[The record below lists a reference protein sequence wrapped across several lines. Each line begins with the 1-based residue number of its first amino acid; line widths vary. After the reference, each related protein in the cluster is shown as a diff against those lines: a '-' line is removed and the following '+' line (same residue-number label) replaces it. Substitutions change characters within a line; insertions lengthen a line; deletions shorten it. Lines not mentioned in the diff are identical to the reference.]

1 MDWMALDSAAALAI
15 LCHMLEELWDEGWRD
30 SLSDNDNIIAY
41 AWGEKE
47 RLGKWHLFEKH
58 HFTNLKATTG
68 EC

>member
-15 LCHMLEELWDEGWRD
+15 LYHTLEELWDEECRD

-41 AWGEKE
+41 AWGRKE
-47 RLGKWHLFEKH
+47 RIGKWHLKNIAFH
-58 HFTNLKATTG
+58 LKAILG

>member
-15 LCHMLEELWDEGWRD
+15 LCHTLEELWDEECRD

-41 AWGEKE
+41 AWGRKE
-47 RLGKWHLFEKH
+47 RIGKWHLKNIAFY
-58 HFTNLKATTG
+58 LKAISG

>member
-15 LCHMLEELWDEGWRD
+15 LCHTLEELWDEECRD

-41 AWGEKE
+41 AWGRKE
-47 RLGKWHLFEKH
+47 RIGKWHLKNITFH
-58 HFTNLKATTG
+58 LKAILG